1 MGEIEAWWIKKE
13 SWSMEYIESREE
25 LIRAFFARVDDIF
38 ELEKLGWPSLFPR
51 LFFLMFDYKCVFGAG
66 IFFFFLASVF
76 LRDPTRTR
84 AL

>member
-51 LFFLMFDYKCVFGAG
+51 LFF
-66 IFFFFLASVF
+66 
-76 LRDPTRTR
+76 
-84 AL
+84 